1 MQTGLQEY
9 GATVLSKPR
18 LPGSASGTYSVWAY
32 DYCKTLYKSVKVVYL
47 VQAGDQSE
55 EMHQRLKELGV
66 AVPTEDIAPALP
78 QVPQPLGN
86 IIPAPSMGVG
96 MPYPLMPQITL
107 GPTEFLSVN
116 GMVTA
121 DVLVDDEEYREV
133 SSA

>member
-1 MQTGLQEY
+1 M
-9 GATVLSKPR
+9 R
-18 LPGSASGTYSVWAY
+18 L
-32 DYCKTLYKSVKVVYL
+32 
-47 VQAGDQSE
+47 QAGDQSE

-66 AVPTEDIAPALP
+66 AVPTGPDLVPAMP
-78 QVPQPLGN
+78 MVPQPLGN

-121 DVLVDDEEYREV
+121 DVLVDDEEYKEV
-133 SSA
+133 RQGSTICMLWSTCCS

>member
-1 MQTGLQEY
+1 MHCKSLF
-9 GATVLSKPR
+9 LSR
-18 LPGSASGTYSVWAY
+18 GS
-32 DYCKTLYKSVKVVYL
+32 TLKSCECI
-47 VQAGDQSE
+47 QAGDQSE

-66 AVPTEDIAPALP
+66 AVPTGPDVAPALP
-78 QVPQPLGN
+78 QAPQPLGN

-133 SSA
+133 GAQPVCTF

>member
-1 MQTGLQEY
+1 M
-9 GATVLSKPR
+9 
-18 LPGSASGTYSVWAY
+18 
-32 DYCKTLYKSVKVVYL
+32 
-47 VQAGDQSE
+47 QAGDQSE

-78 QVPQPLGN
+78 QAPQPLGN

-133 SSA
+133 SLASAYTCAQCWLTPACKDCLIKLSQAR